1 MNKYK
6 DTNIENQSALSVD
19 QDELVTIQTQIMELL
34 QFRYGDGAIYISKNI
49 SNHFNRLH
57 TLANRYG
64 YVNDE
69 GYVTRK
75 GRLLLAKSSNTL
87 IQSYS

>member
-6 DTNIENQSALSVD
+6 EISVD
-19 QDELVTIQTQIMELL
+19 NQTNSTDDQNINVALENNIMKLL
-34 QFRYGDGAIYISKNI
+34 QFRYGDGAIYISRNI

-64 YVNDE
+64 YISDDGN
-69 GYVTRK
+69 VTRK

>member
-6 DTNIENQSALSVD
+6 ETCIDNQPNSTDDQNISVALENN
-19 QDELVTIQTQIMELL
+19 IMKLL

-49 SNHFNRLH
+49 NNHSNRLN

-64 YVNDE
+64 YVSDE

-75 GRLLLAKSSNTL
+75 GWLLLAKNRPIIAKL
-87 IQSYS
+87 

>member
-34 QFRYGDGAIYISKNI
+34 QFRYGDGAIYISKHI
-49 SNHFNRLH
+49 QNHFHRIL
-57 TLANRYG
+57 TLANRYD
-64 YVNDE
+64 YVSEE
-69 GYVTRK
+69 GYITRK